1 MLFNKLLAGIIR
13 GLKQKG
19 PLVYGAISALM
30 AVSGFI
36 KKIFKVN
43 PGKKMFRFL
52 LDQASLTSV
61 KTCICGGGPLAP
73 SVFRKFNQLG
83 INFIQ
88 GYGLTETSPI
98 IALNPVDHYK
108 ETSVGKVIPQVD
120 MRILRP
126 DDRGVGEVILK
137 GPVVMQGYYELPQ
150 ETAAAFTSDGYL
162 KTGDLGYLD
171 DEDYLYLT
179 GRAKNLIV
187 TGGGKNVYPEE
198 IENEFQLYEEIDQIL
213 IRGFAADKK
222 LKTEGI
228 EALIYPDPEF
238 FKGDNAKSAEEIRTR
253 LEQIVTEVNHRLLPY
268 QKIERITVLDKPME
282 MTTTKKIKRDAV

>member
-1 MLFNKLLAGIIR
+1 
-13 GLKQKG
+13 
-19 PLVYGAISALM
+19 M
-30 AVSGFI
+30 AFSGFV
-36 KKIFKVN
+36 KKTFNMN

-52 LDQASLTSV
+52 LEQASLSSV
-61 KTCICGGGPLAP
+61 NICISGGGPLAP
-73 SVFRKFNQLG
+73 RVFRKFNQMG

-98 IALNPVDHYK
+98 ITLNPVDHYK

-120 MRILRP
+120 MRILHP

-137 GPVVMQGYYELPQ
+137 GPVVMQGYYELPK
-150 ETAAAFTSDGYL
+150 ETEAAFTPDGYL

-187 TGGGKNVYPEE
+187 TDGGKNVYPEE

-213 IRGFAADKK
+213 IRGFTADKK
-222 LKTEGI
+222 LRTEGI
-228 EALIYPDPEF
+228 EAMIFPSPDYF
-238 FKGDNAKSAEEIRTR
+238 NAGQSK
-253 LEQIVTEVNHRLLPY
+253 EQIRAEMERIISEVNRRLLPY
-268 QKIERITVLDKPME
+268 QKIERLNILDEPME
-282 MTTTKKIKRDAV
+282 MTTTKKIKRDTV